1 MVMSSAPLVPAIVS
15 VPLNTDADADGLES
29 ANADWIG
36 SAPSAPM
43 ARVADAAIPTGPMLS
58 FERMVMTCPLSAR
71 DRRVADHQ
79 QKRGSPDGSF
89 TRPPHCEVRHDQECT
104 DVAIF
109 AFGSFGSIETTFG
122 ALTIST
128 SAHVREEWSTCA
140 LWSTTAPAAS
150 SGKRYRTQGSS
161 TRPTPLSVST

>member
-1 MVMSSAPLVPAIVS
+1 MALNVARSNDCAAAASPKATCSREGSAATPMVIASGPLLPSIVS
-15 VPLNTDADADGLES
+15 VPLNTDADGDGPES

-36 SAPSAPM
+36 SAPSAPI

-89 TRPPHCEVRHDQECT
+89 TQDRHCEVGHDQECT

-109 AFGSFGSIETTFG
+109 AFGSFGSIETPFR
-122 ALTIST
+122 AHTIATST
-128 SAHVREEWSTCA
+128 HVREE
-140 LWSTTAPAAS
+140 
-150 SGKRYRTQGSS
+150 
-161 TRPTPLSVST
+161 